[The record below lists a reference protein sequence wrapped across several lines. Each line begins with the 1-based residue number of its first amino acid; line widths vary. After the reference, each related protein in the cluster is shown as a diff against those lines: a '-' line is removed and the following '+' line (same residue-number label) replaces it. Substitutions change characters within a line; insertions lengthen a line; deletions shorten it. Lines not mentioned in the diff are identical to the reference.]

1 MSVKVGENS
10 AISPAVK
17 DCRRRADVPVWQ
29 YAVKYSVFFVA
40 FLVLWLARTGSI
52 SPFATGFYLALVFSG
67 QSAALLLPL
76 YILSALICNP
86 GFEALISAV
95 ITSVS
100 VTAVSVIFGRI
111 NKRLN
116 LPAVL
121 LSAALSQCGY
131 VYFSV
136 RSGESGLFSRCCLCT
151 YLCARSSPCLQIS
164 SSINRLILSLPVWG

>member
-76 YILSALICNP
+76 YILSNFFCRVPVFPLSRE
-86 GFEALISAV
+86 GLQ
-95 ITSVS
+95 VS
-100 VTAVSVIFGRI
+100 
-111 NKRLN
+111 L
-116 LPAVL
+116 
-121 LSAALSQCGY
+121 Y
-131 VYFSV
+131 
-136 RSGESGLFSRCCLCT
+136 
-151 YLCARSSPCLQIS
+151 IS
-164 SSINRLILSLPVWG
+164 SIPLPEPLCLP